1 MDMLGTIKKGLL
13 NYQKNI
19 RVLIRKKL
27 TKWSQQ
33 IGEIL
38 IRQENKN
45 LKRRHKKLMKIKSS
59 MNLIRV
65 LELITTTKS

>member
-65 LELITTTKS
+65 SESITITKS